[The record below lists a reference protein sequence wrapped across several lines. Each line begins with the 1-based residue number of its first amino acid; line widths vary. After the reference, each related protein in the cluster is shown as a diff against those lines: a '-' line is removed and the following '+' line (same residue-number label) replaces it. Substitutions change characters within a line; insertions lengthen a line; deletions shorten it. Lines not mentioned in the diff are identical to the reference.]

1 MKKGNLIFSIVMLV
15 LSVAL
20 SVGALLAWFSAI
32 SRASATGMSVNV
44 SDGQLAFV
52 DSIKVYKQP
61 AGGSDW
67 TLAAEY
73 IGSSN
78 SWSVNDTLTGGK
90 INGILEGDVHKF
102 SVTLRR
108 TENAND
114 SALSVSAMFR
124 GIDVVNTNGGEV
136 ISGGDVT
143 NGDLFKNFFLVGNE
157 DVDKNVEYSKDR
169 SFDTENGLVALTPD
183 EGLSWER
190 EDTFTF
196 TFYIKFHNIT
206 VDDGWSTEVVP
217 TITFKDYAISVQSLN
232 INLSLASVNTDEEQ
246 GGNA

>member
-32 SRASATGMSVNV
+32 SRVSATGMSVNV

-78 SWSVNDTLTGGK
+78 SWTVNDTLTGGK

-108 TENAND
+108 TENANS

-124 GIDVVNTNGGEV
+124 GIDVVNNN
-136 ISGGDVT
+136 GGDVT
-143 NGDLFKNFFLVGNE
+143 NGDLFKNFFLVGKE
-157 DVDKNVEYSKDR
+157 DAEKNVEYSTDR
-169 SFDTENGLVALTPD
+169 SFDTEDGLVALTPD

-217 TITFKDYAISVQSLN
+217 TITFKDYAISVSSLN

-246 GGNA
+246 GGNV

>member
-78 SWSVNDTLTGGK
+78 SWTVNDTLTGGK

-102 SVTLRR
+102 EVTLIRR

-124 GIDVVNTNGGEV
+124 GIDVVNNN
-136 ISGGDVT
+136 GGDVT
-143 NGDLFKNFFLVGNE
+143 NGDLFKNFFLVGKENAN
-157 DVDKNVEYSKDR
+157 KNVEYSTDR
-169 SFDTENGLVALTPD
+169 SFATKNGLVALTSD
-183 EGLSWER
+183 GGLSWASGK
-190 EDTFTF
+190 TFTF

-217 TITFKDYAISVQSLN
+217 TITFKDYSISVSSLN
-232 INLSLASVNTDEEQ
+232 INLSLAPVNTDEEQ